1 MKAFVLLIAA
11 AIGAIAQQKSAPPPA
26 KVATGPY
33 ECWANGAPRLLLNF
47 SIRSAT
53 EYRDSDNRPGT
64 YTYDSKTGRITFK
77 GGGLDGVMP
86 RNFYSIYHEPKG
98 RPTVSFR
105 NPQGS
110 EASYCERTK

>member
-1 MKAFVLLIAA
+1 MKLPVLLIAA
-11 AIGAIAQQKSAPPPA
+11 ATAAIAQQKSAPPPL
-26 KVATGPY
+26 KVTTGAY

-47 SIRSAT
+47 SIRSTT
-53 EYRDSDNRPGT
+53 EYRDSDNKPGT

-105 NPQGS
+105 NAQGS
-110 EASYCERTK
+110 EASFCERTK

>member
-1 MKAFVLLIAA
+1 LLIAA
-11 AIGAIAQQKSAPPPA
+11 AMAATAQQKSAPPPA

-53 EYRDSDNRPGT
+53 DYRDSDNKPGT
-64 YTYDSKTGRITFK
+64 YIYDSKTGRITFK

>member
-1 MKAFVLLIAA
+1 VKALVLFIWAA
-11 AIGAIAQQKSAPPPA
+11 MGALAQQKSTPPPA
-26 KVATGPY
+26 KIATGPY

-47 SIRSAT
+47 SIRSTT
-53 EYRDSDNRPGT
+53 EYRDSDNKPGT
-64 YTYDSKTGRITFK
+64 YTYDLKTGRISFK

-86 RNFYSIYHEPKG
+86 RNFYSVYHEPKG

>member
-1 MKAFVLLIAA
+1 MKFLILLIAA
-11 AIGAIAQQKSAPPPA
+11 ALAATAQQKSTPSPA
-26 KVATGPY
+26 KVVTGAY

-47 SIRSAT
+47 SIRSTT
-53 EYRDSDNRPGT
+53 EYRDTDNKPGT
-64 YTYDSKTGRITFK
+64 YAYDPKTGRITFK

-105 NPQGS
+105 NAQGS

>member
-1 MKAFVLLIAA
+1 MKLLVLLITAA
-11 AIGAIAQQKSAPPPA
+11 MAAIAQQKSAAAPA
-26 KVATGPY
+26 KVATGAY

-53 EYRDSDNRPGT
+53 EYRDTDNKPGT
-64 YTYDSKTGRITFK
+64 YAYDSKTGRIIFK

-86 RNFYSIYHEPKG
+86 RNFYAMYHEPKG
-98 RPTVSFR
+98 HPTVSFR
-105 NPQGS
+105 NPEGR